1 MKINSTLKKRKA
13 TTKGKIFSTLAA
25 AGVTAIGSLTLGAG
39 AVVATSQ
46 LASAS
51 TATGTKSVL
60 NDLRDVM
67 VSSTVAANGDNNPY
81 GIAVVPSN
89 FVPAAG
95 SLWQPGDVIVSDFNN
110 AAGTAGAGSS
120 IVRIRNGVATTIS
133 QGQLYG
139 TAGLAFNANGAALW
153 TSDIGPMPSGT
164 FSGDVSIILGN
175 NNPTGSA
182 LGSTNGSGT
191 INNTTTASNPVT
203 NSFNGPWGEAF
214 NGNASAPAFFWSNIN
229 DGKIYEISHLTAPN
243 FGSDTITLLGTV
255 PWGPANGMA
264 SSSATNLGPSAIAY
278 SAKADTLYVTD
289 SYNNALYGIS
299 GIAAGNPTTKM
310 IASGG
315 SLNAPIG
322 VTVNPINGNVI
333 IANGGV
339 NTIVEINPMTGAT
352 VGSRNVA
359 PSEPAGSLFGIQAV
373 TQSDGSIAIYYLNDT
388 ENSLHELVT
397 RESPGGYRFAASD
410 GGVFNFGA
418 SQSYGSAATLNLNKP
433 VVGIAN
439 TPDNMGY
446 LLVAADG
453 GVFAYG
459 DAQSYGSAA
468 NLMLRK
474 PVVGIAATPDGKG
487 YWLVAADGGVF
498 AYGDA
503 QSYGSAAS
511 MALNKPIVGIAATPD
526 GMGYWLVAADGG
538 IFAYGDATFEG
549 STGGMMLNSPI
560 VGIQPTP
567 YGDGYWLIGA
577 DGGIFAYGDATFEG
591 STGGMMLNK
600 PVIG

>member
-1 MKINSTLKKRKA
+1 MNINSNHEKRRA
-13 TTKGKIFSTLAA
+13 ASRAKIFSSLAV
-25 AGVTAIGSLTLGAG
+25 AGVTTLGSLAIGAG
-39 AVVATSQ
+39 AIVTTSQ

-51 TATGTKSVL
+51 TPGNSVL

-89 FVPAAG
+89 FVPSAG

-133 QGQLYG
+133 QGALYG

-153 TSDIGPMPSGT
+153 TSDIGPNPSGGP
-164 FSGDVSIILGN
+164 SGDVSIVLGN

-182 LGSTNGSGT
+182 LLSTGGSGT
-191 INNTTTASNPVT
+191 INNATTAAAMNPVT

-214 NGNASAPAFFWSNIN
+214 NGNAAAPAFFWSNIN

-243 FGSDTITLLGTV
+243 FGGDPITLLGQV
-255 PWGPANGMA
+255 PWSVPSGLS
-264 SSSATNLGPSAIAY
+264 SSSATNLGPSAIVY
-278 SAKADTLYVTD
+278 SAKMDTLYVTD
-289 SYNNALYGIS
+289 SSNNALYGIS
-299 GIAAGNPTTKM
+299 GISAGTPTTKL
-310 IASGG
+310 IAQGG

-322 VTVNPINGNVI
+322 VTINPLNGDLF

-339 NTIVEINPMTGAT
+339 NTIVEINPTTGAT

-373 TQSDGSIAIYYLNDT
+373 TLSDGSLAIYYLNDT

-397 RESPGGYRFAASD
+397 REAPAGYRFAGSD
-410 GGVFNFGA
+410 GGVFNFGS
-418 SQSYGSAATLNLNKP
+418 SQSYGSAAGMNLNKP
-433 VVGIAN
+433 IVGIAN
-439 TPDNMGY
+439 TPDNKGY
-446 LLVAADG
+446 WLAAADG

-459 DAQSYGSAA
+459 DAMYYGSAA
-468 NLMLRK
+468 GMNLNK
-474 PVVGIAATPDGKG
+474 PIVGIAATPDGKG

-503 QSYGSAAS
+503 MSYGSAAG
-511 MALNKPIVGIAATPD
+511 MNLNKPIVGIAATPD

-538 IFAYGDATFEG
+538 VFAYGDASFFG
-549 STGGMMLNSPI
+549 STGGMMLNQPI

-567 YGDGYWLIGA
+567 YGNGYWLIAA
-577 DGGIFAYGDATFEG
+577 DGGVFSYGDAPYEG

-600 PVIG
+600 PIVG

>member
-1 MKINSTLKKRKA
+1 MKINSSHKKRTA
-13 TTKGKIFSTLAA
+13 SSRAKIFSTLAA
-25 AGVTAIGSLTLGAG
+25 AGVTAIGSLAIGTGAL
-39 AVVATSQ
+39 VATTQ
-46 LASAS
+46 IASATVAS
-51 TATGTKSVL
+51 GTKTVL

-81 GIAVVPSN
+81 GIAVVPSS
-89 FVPAAG
+89 FVPTAG

-133 QGQLYG
+133 QGALYG

-153 TSDIGPMPSGT
+153 TSDIGPTPSGGP
-164 FSGDVSIILGN
+164 SGDVSVVLGN
-175 NNPTGSA
+175 NNPTGAA
-182 LGSTNGSGT
+182 LASTGGAGT
-191 INNTTTASNPVT
+191 INNTTTASNAVT

-214 NGNASAPAFFWSNIN
+214 NGNASAPAFFWSNVN

-255 PWGPANGMA
+255 PWGTASGAP
-264 SSSATNLGPSAIAY
+264 SSSATNLGPSAIVY
-278 SAKADTLYVTD
+278 SAKTDTLYVTD
-289 SYNNALYGIS
+289 SFNNALYGIS
-299 GIAAGNPTTKM
+299 GIASGTPTTTM
-310 IASGG
+310 IAQGG

-322 VTVNPINGNVI
+322 VTINPLNGNLF

-373 TQSDGSIAIYYLNDT
+373 TQSDGSLAIYYLNDT

-397 RESPGGYRFAASD
+397 RGTPGGYRFASSD

-418 SQSYGSAATLNLNKP
+418 SQSYGSAANMMLNKP

-439 TPDNMGY
+439 TPDNKGY
-446 LLVAADG
+446 WLVASDG
-453 GVFAYG
+453 GVFSYG
-459 DAQSYGSAA
+459 DAQYYGSAA
-468 NLMLRK
+468 NMMLNK
-474 PVVGIAATPDGKG
+474 PIVGIAATPDGKG
-487 YWLVAADGGVF
+487 YWLVASDGGVF
-498 AYGDA
+498 SYGDA
-503 QSYGSAAS
+503 QYYGSTAK
-511 MALNKPIVGIAATPD
+511 MMLNKPIVGIAPTPD

-538 IFAYGDATFEG
+538 VFSFGDATFQG

-560 VGIQPTP
+560 VAIQPTP

-577 DGGIFAYGDATFEG
+577 DGGVFSFGDATFDG